1 VTSRQRREFLAMHG
15 QSSGFNLKKGF
26 LAIHGQAS
34 GFRLHSLE
42 DNNSTSYLPIVYL
55 PIVVKARVSEWD
67 ESLSSTADYGGG

>member
-1 VTSRQRREFLAMHG
+1 MLELCERKILLADWRNQTSNRV
-15 QSSGFNLKKGF
+15 NLKKGF

-34 GFRLHSLE
+34 GFSLHSLE
-42 DNNSTSYLPIVYL
+42 DNNSTSYQ